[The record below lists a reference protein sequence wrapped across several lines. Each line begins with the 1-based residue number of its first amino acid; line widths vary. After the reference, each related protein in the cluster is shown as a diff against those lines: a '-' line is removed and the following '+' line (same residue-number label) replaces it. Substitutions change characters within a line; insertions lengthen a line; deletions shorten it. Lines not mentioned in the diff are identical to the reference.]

1 MAATNINYTTLS
13 DNYYDATQAAA
24 NKAAMDSIMTKYG
37 EGIKWVAHVTNLP
50 EGLIK
55 AFIFIESRGNASAR
69 NGKAIGL
76 MQMSAGTAS
85 DALVKEKS
93 SGRMNAEEEKIV
105 KKYLGAAWD
114 NAVKKI
120 VPGKTTSLGTW
131 VPESALYQPGFAL
144 TAGSIYLGQL
154 YDEFTVNGQTR
165 LDKVV
170 AVYNMGRGAAK
181 PVISFTGSVQD
192 LLKSSSI
199 PTETKNYVK
208 KLMGSNGVLA
218 YA

>member
-1 MAATNINYTTLS
+1 MAEINYSVIS
-13 DNYYDATQAAA
+13 DDFYNASQAAA
-24 NKAAMDSIMTKYG
+24 NKAKIDSIMQKYG
-37 EGIKWVAHVTNLP
+37 EGIKWVSHITNIP
-50 EGLIK
+50 EKLLK
-55 AFIFIESRGNASAR
+55 SFIFIESAGNANAR
-69 NGKAIGL
+69 NGRAIGL

-93 SGRMNAEEEKIV
+93 SGRLNAEEEKILN
-105 KKYLGAAWD
+105 KYLGSTWTTNAA
-114 NAVKKI
+114 KI

-131 VPESALYQPGFAL
+131 VPESALYKPGFAL
-144 TAGSIYLGQL
+144 TVGAIYLGQL

-181 PVISFTGSVQD
+181 NVIAFPGSVD
-192 LLKSSSI
+192 ELLKAANI
-199 PTETKNYVK
+199 PKETKNYVK
-208 KLMGSNGVLA
+208 KLMGTNGVLV